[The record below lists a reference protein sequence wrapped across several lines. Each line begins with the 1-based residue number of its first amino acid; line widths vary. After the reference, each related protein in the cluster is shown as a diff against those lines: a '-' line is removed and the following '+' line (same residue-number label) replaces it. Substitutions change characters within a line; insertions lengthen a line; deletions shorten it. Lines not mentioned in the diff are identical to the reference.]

1 MIEEQGVLPDKLSAL
16 IRVGINDLIKAE
28 TAKKVVINMY
38 VFHNI
43 SSAYNVMTKEDR
55 DAHGYSA
62 ETPIC
67 CVCLAGTVM
76 INTLGGSIDHF
87 EDTNKWG
94 FEVQNKLY
102 ALDEMRRGHIY
113 AAMMQLSIPNDPR
126 VYELF
131 PIEEHKSW
139 SHRGEPAIRVP
150 EYHKEPE
157 AFKARLLH
165 IADRLE
171 SVGY

>member
-1 MIEEQGVLPDKLSAL
+1 MTDVQDVLPNKLSAL

-28 TAKKVVINMY
+28 TARNVMINMY

-43 SSAYNVMTKEDR
+43 GRAINIMTKKFR
-55 DAHGYSA
+55 DTHGYADDDS
-62 ETPIC
+62 IC

-76 INTLGGSIDHF
+76 INTLGGSIDHY
-87 EDTNKWG
+87 ENTDKWG
-94 FEVQNKLY
+94 LEVQSKLY
-102 ALDEMRRGHIY
+102 ALDEIRRGHIQ
-113 AAMMQLSIPNDPR
+113 AAMSQLNIPNDHKI
-126 VYELF
+126 YELF
-131 PIEEHKSW
+131 PIEEYKSW
-139 SHRGEPAIRVP
+139 LCHGGFGVRVP

-157 AFKARLLH
+157 AFKARLLD